1 MTHRMAARVA
11 ELTAARV
18 PFVHA
23 TVVRAQEPTSARPG
37 DDAVILGDGTIEG
50 FVGGHCAE
58 GSVRSASLTALVDGQ
73 TLLLRVLP
81 EGVEPFPESPS
92 ARVVVNPCLSGGA
105 LEIFLEPLLPAPL
118 LLAIGSTPITDAL
131 LAMAGP
137 LGFVGEKAQPGQRPD
152 GATAVVVASHG
163 SGEPESIRSALDAGV
178 PFIGLVAS
186 RVRGAAVLDEM
197 DLTAMERARVRT
209 PVGLDIGARTAEE
222 IALSIMAEVVRAVR
236 VDGVTATAAE
246 PVAQPV
252 QVVDPICGM
261 TVVVDSDTPHV
272 LDADG
277 DHWFCGTGCRERY
290 LADHPAHAGIGQ

>member
-58 GSVRSASLTALVDGQ
+58 GSVRSAALTALADGQ

-81 EGVEPFPESPS
+81 EGEEPFPDSPS

-118 LLAIGSTPITDAL
+118 LLALGNTPITDAL

-137 LGFVGEKAQPGQRPD
+137 LGFVAGQLQPGQRPD
-152 GATAVVVASHG
+152 GATAVLVASHG
-163 SGEPESIRSALDAGV
+163 SDEAESIRSALDAGV

-186 RVRGAAVLDEM
+186 RIRGAAVLDEM
-197 DLTAMERARVRT
+197 GLTDTERARVRT

-236 VDGVTATAAE
+236 VDGVTATTAV
-246 PVAQPV
+246 PVAPPV
-252 QVVDPICGM
+252 QVIDPICGM
-261 TVVVDSDTPHV
+261 TVVVDPDTPHV

-277 DHWFCGTGCRERY
+277 DHWFCGTGCRDRY
-290 LADHPAHAGIGQ
+290 LADHPAHAEIGQ

>member
-11 ELTAARV
+11 ELTSARV

-23 TVVRAQEPTSARPG
+23 TVVRAQQPTSAHAG

-50 FVGGHCAE
+50 FVGGHCAQ
-58 GSVRSASLTALVDGQ
+58 GSVRVAALEALQDGGAV
-73 TLLLRVLP
+73 LLRVLP
-81 EGVEPFPESPS
+81 SDDQPFPESPS

-118 LLAIGSTPITDAL
+118 VVVVGDTPLTRSL

-137 LGFVGEKAQPGQRPD
+137 LGFVGREGAAGEPPT

-163 SGEPESIRSALDAGV
+163 SGEHEALRAALDAGV

-186 RVRGAAVLDEM
+186 TVRGAAVLDELG
-197 DLTAMERARVRT
+197 LTAQERARVRT

-222 IALSIMAEVVRAVR
+222 IAVSILAALVRAVR
-236 VDGVTATAAE
+236 VEGLQPAQAV
-246 PVAQPV
+246 PVAPRQE
-252 QVVDPICGM
+252 VDPVCGM
-261 TVVVDSDTPHV
+261 TVVVGPGTAHLV
-272 LDADG
+272 DAEG
-277 DHWFCGTGCRERY
+277 DHWFCAAGCRDAYAARGR
-290 LADHPAHAGIGQ
+290 LPG